1 METQHEPEK
10 PVRSKIL
17 SDASDH
23 ISLDE
28 VRSSPLKRNKQNKAF
43 TVSSSSSSCPSSH
56 KSLKPSLCEAP
67 RSAGPEP
74 PGPGSRTFSGAAHME
89 THLTL
94 HRWRSSAARPEQCG
108 ADAWSRSTLRARS
121 LEPAEADAWSE
132 ARWGS
137 AGRVSHSTAASA
149 AQDATHVPL
158 HVERAGLGSAGGGS
172 LSPCTHHMHILRSS
186 NSALCLM

>member
-10 PVRSKIL
+10 PVKSKIL

-67 RSAGPEP
+67 RSAAPEP

-121 LEPAEADAWSE
+121 LGSRLWSPQRQTLGRKLAE
-132 ARWGS
+132 
-137 AGRVSHSTAASA
+137 
-149 AQDATHVPL
+149 
-158 HVERAGLGSAGGGS
+158 GLRGGYHIPQQR
-172 LSPCTHHMHILRSS
+172 LQPRMRRTSPCM
-186 NSALCLM
+186 